1 MAHVLIGF
9 AEALPAPEVVF
20 SLLAAGHRVSAFAR
34 TGDMP
39 AARLPFDHFTVI
51 PAPEQCGQSGQG
63 VRPAP

>member
-39 AARLPFDHFTVI
+39 AARLPFDHLPSF
-51 PAPEQCGQSGQG
+51 PPRNRMGQG
-63 VRPAP
+63 PKRR